1 MKKNFIT
8 GVIIGGL
15 LFGTAGVLAGQYT
28 ATENPFPVQLNGN
41 DVSIEGYNIEGSTYF
56 KLRDIADII
65 GGFDV
70 GFNNNTIQ
78 LAKDGYSY
86 SSDNGGDVD
95 IHNYISA
102 PLDTDEEVKDIY
114 YPSLDYYKKG
124 NFYCSVE
131 DLTGGVKLNWCA
143 NNLSDKTIKYI
154 TMTLRLYNAVNDV
167 IADDYGNTTQ
177 EIKFTGPVEPH
188 ESLWLYTNTPFAYAS
203 TCQSVSIDEMT
214 IEYMDGT
221 TVSGNYGYVTS
232 WKR

>member
-124 NFYCSVE
+124 NFY
-131 DLTGGVKLNWCA
+131 LH
-143 NNLSDKTIKYI
+143 NNLSYNKAHQILTNKYLI
-154 TMTLRLYNAVNDV
+154 FLLLAVLNMPLC
-167 IADDYGNTTQ
+167 I
-177 EIKFTGPVEPH
+177 
-188 ESLWLYTNTPFAYAS
+188 S
-203 TCQSVSIDEMT
+203 
-214 IEYMDGT
+214 
-221 TVSGNYGYVTS
+221 
-232 WKR
+232 

>member
-1 MKKNFIT
+1 MKNKFIT

-15 LFGTAGVLAGQYT
+15 LFGTAGAFAVQYV
-28 ATENPFPVQLNGN
+28 ATENPFPVHLNGKN
-41 DVSIEGYNIEGSTYF
+41 VSIEGYNIEGSTYF

-70 GFNNNTIQ
+70 GFDGTTIQ

-86 SSDNGGDVD
+86 SSDNVSNVD
-95 IHNYISA
+95 IHNYISS

-124 NFYCSVE
+124 NFYCEVNSA
-131 DLTGGVKLNWCA
+131 GGVKLNWCA
-143 NNLSDKTIKYI
+143 NNLTDKTIKYI
-154 TMTLRLYNAVNDV
+154 TMTLRLYNRVNDLLP
-167 IADDYGNTTQ
+167 DDYGQ
-177 EIKFTGPVEPH
+177 VSHEIKFTGPIEPH
-188 ESLWLYTNTPFAYAS
+188 GSLWLYTDRPFAYAN

-214 IEYMDGT
+214 IEYTDGT
-221 TVSGNYGYVTS
+221 IISGNYGYATT